1 MVVMAWT
8 DTTDCLFCGR
18 AIPIYRKFGKGQFC
32 SAEHE
37 EGFRQ
42 QQNQLAVEVLHRTH
56 DALKAYQ
63 PVGSSIEDILGPSVR
78 RQPIAE
84 PFRAATVEIEELAV
98 EELAVEDDS
107 LDFDVAA
114 AALLP
119 QWDETDPEAW
129 DDPEVWDDDQ
139 ALEEEVFAESPVYA
153 QQPPARKEPVSFHFG
168 ESLAQLD
175 KPETSAFRLDLASW
189 AKRMLALLWPKA
201 ASPRT

>member
-32 SAEHE
+32 SVEHE

-78 RQPIAE
+78 RQPVTE
-84 PFRAATVEIEELAV
+84 PVLAPAVEIEELAF
-98 EELAVEDDS
+98 ENESRE
-107 LDFDVAA
+107 FDVAA

-119 QWDETDPEAW
+119 QWDEA
-129 DDPEVWDDDQ
+129 DPEVWADDET
-139 ALEEEVFAESPVYA
+139 LEEEVFEDTPVYA
-153 QQPPARKEPVSFHFG
+153 QQPPARSEPASFHFG

-175 KPETSAFRLDLASW
+175 KPETSSFSLDLASW
-189 AKRMLALLWPKA
+189 VKRMLALLWPKA